1 MKSRRRG
8 FCVLAIVTTLMPL
21 TSHADLY
28 TAAAAA
34 EKKDFERA
42 FGLYRELAELGQPEA
57 QENLAVMYVNGEGV
71 KRDNILGYAWATIA
85 KEGGGGEAAA
95 GIIAQLEPH
104 LNVAARSRVAEVQA
118 RFGKAAL
125 QERLLPKPY
134 DPEAKPKRV
143 CTMRVPANPDTFYP
157 REAKRQGIS
166 GAVIVDVTVAP
177 DGSARNVRVWNSFP
191 VGAFDEAGRRAALS
205 SVYKPP
211 IENGVAVPCRIRF
224 KVKFGIRDVGAKDG
238 LTRDQQKLLTDARAR
253 AEEGDPRSQLS
264 YGLALEM
271 GLDPRDTNNLPIEWY
286 VKAAQG
292 GIPAAQYLVGRHL
305 LAAADGGL
313 EPDHSKGT
321 AWLQMA
327 ADVGQPDAQTLLAN
341 YLLRT
346 DPANASGKAQDLL
359 EKAAASGH
367 RDGKFY
373 LAGVLATGPDATRRD
388 PRRALDLLEQV
399 KDELDFDPAF
409 FEVRAAAHAML
420 GDFTAAQNDQKK
432 ALLRATNLGWDT
444 KDLKARL
451 EVYTASKS
459 WTGNLLVL

>member
-1 MKSRRRG
+1 MTSKQLGS
-8 FCVLAIVTTLMPL
+8 CALTILMTLMPL
-21 TSHADLY
+21 TSRADLY
-28 TAAAAA
+28 TAAAAS
-34 EKKDFERA
+34 ERKEFERA
-42 FGLYRELAELGQPEA
+42 FELYRELAELGQPEA
-57 QENLAVMYVNGEGV
+57 QENLAAMYVNGEGV
-71 KRDNILGYAWATIA
+71 KRDNVLGYAWAAIA
-85 KEGGGGEAAA
+85 KEGGGGDAAA
-95 GIIAQLEPH
+95 SIIAQLEPH
-104 LNVAARSRVAEVQA
+104 LNAAARSRVAEVRA

-134 DPEAKPKRV
+134 DPAAKSKGA
-143 CTMRVPANPDTFYP
+143 CSMRRATNPDASYP
-157 REAKRQGIS
+157 REAKRQGIPGS
-166 GAVIVDVTVAP
+166 VIVDVTVAP

-191 VGAFDEAGRRAALS
+191 VGTFDEVGRRVAFS
-205 SVYKPP
+205 SVYTPP

-224 KVKFGIRDVGAKDG
+224 KVKFGINDEVSNG
-238 LTRDQQKLLTDARAR
+238 LRGGQHKLVREARAR

-271 GLDPRDTNNLPIEWY
+271 GQRPIDKNNLPIEWY

-292 GIPAAQYLVGRHL
+292 GIPAARYLVGRHL

-313 EPDHSKGT
+313 EPDHSKGI

-341 YLLRT
+341 YLLRK
-346 DPANASGKAQDLL
+346 DPEHASGKAQDLL

-373 LAGVLATGPDATRRD
+373 LAGVLATGPDAARRD

-399 KDELDFDPAF
+399 RGELDFDPAF

-420 GDFTAAQNDQKK
+420 GDFTEAQNDQKK
-432 ALLRATNLGWDT
+432 ALLKATNFGWDT
-444 KDLKARL
+444 KDQKARL
-451 EVYTASKS
+451 ENYTASKP